1 MAISSIGVGSGLP
14 VDQLLEDLR
23 KVENAPLALLES
35 KATTYQ
41 SRLTAYGTIKS
52 SIEALKTA
60 SDALGKSETFG
71 ALKTSVN
78 TDAFT
83 ATASNKAI
91 AGQYSVNITQLA
103 TSQTLTSGGYAD
115 RKEQLADG
123 SVKITVTLQNNES
136 KEFTLSRDQA
146 TMEGL
151 VKAINA
157 DAKLGV
163 SATMVN
169 DGSGTPHR
177 LLITAKDTGTQ
188 AAVKDITVAA
198 GDTGGAT
205 DFSKLQNLIG
215 FGAGAP
221 AGGSGLAVTAANNAQ
236 LSINGI
242 DITSQS
248 NTIEDAIE
256 GVTLT
261 LGKETEAGKTNTLSI
276 TRDDT
281 VTSKAIT
288 TFVNAYNNLQGIIKT
303 LTSYDVDSQKG
314 SALTGDSLARRV
326 QTQIRSALNPVAA
339 SGAIANLSQMGIT
352 TDPASGNLKIDDKK
366 LAAALKDN
374 MADVE
379 KLFSGENGISSRMGA
394 VATEFTKSGGIIANA
409 ADSISQTLKDLGK
422 QYDAATL
429 RIDAKMESY
438 RKQFSA
444 LDTMMAQMNS
454 VSSYLTQQLAM
465 LNKLSSDSTDK

>member
-14 VDQLLEDLR
+14 LDQLLEDLR
-23 KVENAPLALLES
+23 KSENAPLALLQS
-35 KATTYQ
+35 KATDYQ
-41 SRLTAYGTIKS
+41 NRFTAYGTIKS

-83 ATASNKAI
+83 ASASNKAI
-91 AGQYSVNITQLA
+91 AGQYSVNVTQLA
-103 TSQTLTSGGYAD
+103 TAQTLTSGGYAD
-115 RKEQLADG
+115 RKEELADG
-123 SVKITVTLQNNES
+123 SVKITIALENGES
-136 KEFTLSRDQA
+136 KDFTLSRDQA

-157 DAKLGV
+157 ESGLGV

-169 DGSGTPHR
+169 DGSDTPHR
-177 LLITAKDTGTQ
+177 LLITANDTGEK
-188 AAVKDITVAA
+188 AAVKGITVAA
-198 GDTGGAT
+198 GETNGAS

-215 FGAGAP
+215 FGAGEP
-221 AGGSGLAVTAANNAQ
+221 TGGTGLTVTAAKNAE

-242 DITSQS
+242 DIVSQG

-261 LGKETEAGKTNTLSI
+261 LSKETEAGKTNTLSI
-276 TRDDT
+276 TRDDS
-281 VTSKAIT
+281 VTSKAIN
-288 TFVNAYNNLQGIIKT
+288 TFVSAYNNLQGIIKT
-303 LTSYDVDSQKG
+303 LTAYDVDSQKG
-314 SALTGDSLARRV
+314 AALTGDSLARRV
-326 QTQIRSALNPVAA
+326 QTQVRAALNSSEA
-339 SGAIANLSQMGIT
+339 SGAIANLSQMGIS
-352 TDPASGNLKIDDKK
+352 TDPVTGNLKVDDKK
-366 LAAALKDN
+366 LTAALKDN
-374 MADVE
+374 MADVQ
-379 KLFSGENGISSRMGA
+379 KLFAGENGLSARMAA

-409 ADSISQTLKDLGK
+409 TDSISQTLKDLEK
-422 QYDAATL
+422 QYDATTE

-438 RKQFSA
+438 RRQFVA
-444 LDTMMAQMNS
+444 LDSMMAQMNS

-465 LNKLSSDSTDK
+465 LNNLSSNSDK